1 MQYTATTSIDVMGGI
16 VETEMEVDVV
26 VSAVVE
32 VDVAVEVD
40 VTVEVVEVL
49 LVAVADGVNVVLWV
63 VRRVVVLLTRA
74 VDVDDEVKVA
84 VVVME
89 VVEEELE
96 VETTVE
102 VEKAVPSL
110 VETTVLEITVFRV
123 LRVVEVEVHDG
134 MMLKSNRL

>member
-1 MQYTATTSIDVMGGI
+1 MS
-16 VETEMEVDVV
+16 VELD
-26 VSAVVE
+26 

-40 VTVEVVEVL
+40 GPVEVVEVL
-49 LVAVADGVNVVLWV
+49 LVAVADVVSVALWV
-63 VRRVVVLLTRA
+63 LRRVVVLLTRA
-74 VDVDDEVKVA
+74 VDVDEEVEVA

-96 VETTVE
+96 VETAVE